1 MYITNNISFYRTTQ
15 SFITG

>member
-1 MYITNNISFYRTTQ
+1 MIPLIILNKTQ